1 MKPLLLIWLREKN
14 NTGYLNTNSYKQ
26 KQNNMGLNKKH
37 LASMIVGTGARV
49 INNDINTAIKIW
61 KQDLKRS
68 KNIERLH
75 ELQEYEKPS
84 VRRRRQILNAIYR
97 EQFR

>member
-1 MKPLLLIWLREKN
+1 
-14 NTGYLNTNSYKQ
+14 
-26 KQNNMGLNKKH
+26 MGLNKKH
-37 LASMIVGTGARV
+37 LASTIVGTGAKV
-49 INNDINTAIKIW
+49 VNNDINTAIKIW

-75 ELQEYEKPS
+75 ELQQYEKPS
-84 VRRRRQILNAIYR
+84 IRRRRQILNAIYR

>member
-1 MKPLLLIWLREKN
+1 
-14 NTGYLNTNSYKQ
+14 
-26 KQNNMGLNKKH
+26 
-37 LASMIVGTGARV
+37 MIVGTGARV